1 MTDMLTRTKTFWDED
16 AGDYDRIPQHYPTH
30 QAEWAAWAA
39 TVRRLLPPAP
49 ARVLDAGA
57 GTGFLS
63 IICARLGHEVTATD
77 LSSGM
82 LAELRRKADDENL
95 DVETVQCPADD
106 IPPTRFDVIV
116 ERHLLWTLA
125 DPTATL
131 RTWREG
137 VPGAQLVLF
146 ESLWG
151 DAADPKEAI
160 CVSGRKLYRRLRG
173 ESPNHHAEYPPDV
186 RRRLPLGN
194 GTPPATLLR
203 MLQSSGWRNPRLE
216 RIADVEWA
224 SRLGLGRIEY
234 WMGVTP
240 SFALSAE

>member
-1 MTDMLTRTKTFWDED
+1 MTDMVTTTKAFWDED
-16 AGDYDRIPQHYPTH
+16 AGHYDRIPQHYPTH
-30 QAEWAAWAA
+30 DAEWAAWAA
-39 TVRRLLPPAP
+39 AVRRLLPEPP

-82 LAELRRKADDENL
+82 LAELRRKSDAEGL
-95 DVETVQCPADD
+95 DIATVECPADD
-106 IPPTRFDVIV
+106 VPNGAFDVII

-137 VPGAQLVLF
+137 VPGARLVLF
-146 ESLWG
+146 ESQWG

-160 CVSGRKLYRRLRG
+160 CVYARKWYRRLIG
-173 ESPNHHAEYPPDV
+173 ESPHHHAEYPADV
-186 RRRLPLGN
+186 RRQLPLGN

-203 MLQSSGWRNPRLE
+203 MLEASGWRNPKLE

-224 SRLGLGRIEY
+224 SRLALGPLAY

-240 SFALSAE
+240 RFALSAE